1 MEHAFIPTLPPT
13 SSASSAPSLPSRPF
27 HILNEATKKKCF
39 GRESTERVVLRHWKT
54 KGICPVVQIIKVK
67 LFMVLKLHKKT
78 FFCTDATAIR
88 SISFGRISEKRKH
101 HTKSQTGHIC
111 QTLKWS
117 ECFVGQRE
125 ASQIPDFLGYCFC
138 FVPHVNCCCEREPR
152 ASSQC
157 LLFPI
162 PSLCLSTL
170 PQMSPRPFKFSRRTS
185 DCFFPKQDQNIFC
198 SYTGLCQKVTTS
210 LVFVSS
216 WVFNRLLTWCV
227 ASLQS

>member
-1 MEHAFIPTLPPT
+1 MSKVDRPPPQT
-13 SSASSAPSLPSRPF
+13 IRNGQTDGTDGGSPSLPSRPF

-54 KGICPVVQIIKVK
+54 KGICPVVQMIKVK

-138 FVPHVNCCCEREPR
+138 LVPHVNCCCEREPPPNVYF
-152 ASSQC
+152 
-157 LLFPI
+157 FPFLPFAFP
-162 PSLCLSTL
+162 PSLRCHRAHCLRS
-170 PQMSPRPFKFSRRTS
+170 
-185 DCFFPKQDQNIFC
+185 
-198 SYTGLCQKVTTS
+198 V
-210 LVFVSS
+210 
-216 WVFNRLLTWCV
+216 
-227 ASLQS
+227 